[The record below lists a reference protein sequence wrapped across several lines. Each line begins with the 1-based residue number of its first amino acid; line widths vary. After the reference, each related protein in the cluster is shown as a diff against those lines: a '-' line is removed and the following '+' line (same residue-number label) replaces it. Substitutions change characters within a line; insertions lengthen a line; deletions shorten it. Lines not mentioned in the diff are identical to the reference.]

1 MGIDEQISA
10 LGSLLDGWFD
20 EMIAKIDSGNK
31 TAQAKAWLAGIE
43 ITKQFDD
50 LKKQGSAALSA
61 LLNPTNVASESER
74 VSALLRAFEF
84 AAKLEATLSD
94 EMADVD
100 GVTQIDHLMDDI
112 IVALAP
118 IGYGR
123 TFLVPLLEHDDA
135 RVRAFAGR
143 YLIDLIPDRVIPVME
158 KIEEEKRG
166 SCADFCAYWAVRTWQ
181 IERRARFK
189 RARDPSGAELI
200 RRSNEI
206 VLAGAVGA
214 AADKLINR

>member
-20 EMIAKIDSGNK
+20 EMIAKINSGNK

-84 AAKLEATLSD
+84 AAKLEAILSD

-100 GVTQIDHLMDDI
+100 GVT
-112 IVALAP
+112 
-118 IGYGR
+118 
-123 TFLVPLLEHDDA
+123 
-135 RVRAFAGR
+135 
-143 YLIDLIPDRVIPVME
+143 
-158 KIEEEKRG
+158 
-166 SCADFCAYWAVRTWQ
+166 
-181 IERRARFK
+181 
-189 RARDPSGAELI
+189 
-200 RRSNEI
+200 
-206 VLAGAVGA
+206 
-214 AADKLINR
+214 